1 MFKLICWA
9 IATLV
14 AAVAIIS
21 FDLNHIQAM
30 VLGGIFGFADLI
42 VGAAIDGEM

>member
-14 AAVAIIS
+14 AVVAVIS
-21 FDLNHIQAM
+21 FDLDHIQAM
-30 VLGGIFGFADLI
+30 VLGGIFGFAGFI
-42 VGAAIDGEM
+42 VGDAIDREM